1 MAINDILSGLLVKA
15 GLKKTD
21 LQKCEAAIAEHEE
34 RIKDLFD
41 ELADRTA
48 ESKRLEERI
57 RKLKGE
63 YDVAAPVSKPLL
75 EAQIRS
81 LMGDF
86 KHLKELQDLV
96 LRNIEKE
103 KLLLQGRR
111 MERESLRRPV
121 DVGAVEDA
129 VETQKGILD
138 DLKDEDAELMRLGQ
152 TSYVRDEKPDGEAV
166 EQSDVHA
173 REDALNRD
181 VEALLGTEQPDVSKE
196 KQSEQEAELA

>member
-1 MAINDILSGLLVKA
+1 MAINDILSGLLVKT

-21 LQKCEAAIAEHEE
+21 LQKCEEAIAEHEE
-34 RIKDLFD
+34 RIRDLFD
-41 ELADRTA
+41 ELAERTA
-48 ESKRLEERI
+48 ESGRLESRI

-63 YDVAAPVSKPLL
+63 YDLAAPVSKPLL

-111 MERESLRRPV
+111 MERESLRHPV
-121 DVGAVEDA
+121 DVGVVEDA
-129 VETQKGILD
+129 VEAKEGVLD
-138 DLKDEDAELMRLGQ
+138 GLKEEDAELARLGR
-152 TSYVRDEKPDGEAV
+152 TSYVREDKPEGEAAG
-166 EQSDVHA
+166 QADGPA
-173 REDALNRD
+173 REAALNRD
-181 VEALLGTEQPDVSKE
+181 VEALLGTERPDAPLE
-196 KQSEQEAELA
+196 NPSERDAELA

>member
-1 MAINDILSGLLVKA
+1 MAINDILSGLLVKT

-41 ELADRTA
+41 ELAERTA
-48 ESKRLEERI
+48 ESGRLESRI

-63 YDVAAPVSKPLL
+63 YDLATPASKPLL

-111 MERESLRRPV
+111 MERENLRHPV
-121 DVGAVEDA
+121 DVGAVEEV
-129 VETQKGILD
+129 VETKEGILD
-138 DLKDEDAELMRLGQ
+138 DLKDEDAELARLGQ
-152 TSYVRDEKPDGEAV
+152 TSYVRDVESTGESVGQPDG
-166 EQSDVHA
+166 QA
-173 REDALNRD
+173 RTDALNRD
-181 VEALLGTEQPDVSKE
+181 VEALLGTEQSDVPKE
-196 KQSEQEAELA
+196 NLSEHEAELA

>member
-1 MAINDILSGLLVKA
+1 MAINDILSGLLVKT

-21 LQKCEAAIAEHEE
+21 LQKCEAVIAEHEE

-41 ELADRTA
+41 ELADRTS
-48 ESKRLEERI
+48 ESRFLEERI

-86 KHLKELQDLV
+86 RHLKELQDLV

-111 MERESLRRPV
+111 MERENLRHPV
-121 DVGAVEDA
+121 SVETVEEA
-129 VETQKGILD
+129 VETKESILD
-138 DLKDEDAELMRLGQ
+138 DLKDEDAELARLEG
-152 TSYVRDEKPDGEAV
+152 TSYVRDEKTGGGAV
-166 EQSDVHA
+166 ESKDGRS
-173 REDALNRD
+173 REEALNRD
-181 VEALLGTEQPDVSKE
+181 VEALLGTGPADALKE
-196 KQSEQEAELA
+196 KPSEREAELA